1 MFLRSNGSSSEA
13 DMLLEHFD
21 GLYSYAV
28 ALSRNRVDAED
39 LVQETYVRAFRAVGR
54 LRKESNIKSWLF
66 TILRNIWLNQLRQS
80 RAAVQM
86 SGMDIDQFVP
96 ELPAPTGK
104 DPHSLLVTSLEQ
116 QQIRHAISQLPPE
129 FREIILLREF
139 EDLSYQEIA
148 GVLNCP
154 IGTVMSRL
162 GRARSKLRVL
172 LSSTPR
178 RDNLER
184 KRRADM

>member
-13 DMLLEHFD
+13 DMLLEHID

-39 LVQETYVRAFRAVGR
+39 LVQETYVRALRAVGR

-66 TILRNIWLNQLRQS
+66 TILRNIWRNQLRQS
-80 RAAVQM
+80 RATVQM
-86 SGMDIDQFVP
+86 SGMDIDQFLP

-104 DPHSLLVTSLEQ
+104 DPHSILITSLDQ
-116 QQIRHAISQLPPE
+116 QQVRHAISQLAIE

-139 EDLSYQEIA
+139 EELSYQEIA
-148 GVLNCP
+148 AVLNCP

-162 GRARSKLRVL
+162 GRARSKLRVI
-172 LSSTPR
+172 LSSSLAG
-178 RDNLER
+178 DNLER
-184 KRRADM
+184 SRKADM